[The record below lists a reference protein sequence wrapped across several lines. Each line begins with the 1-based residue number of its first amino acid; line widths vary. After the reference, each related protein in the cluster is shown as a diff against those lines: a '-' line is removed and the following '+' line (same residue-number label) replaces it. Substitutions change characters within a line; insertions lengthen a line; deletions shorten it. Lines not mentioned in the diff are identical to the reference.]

1 MSTLLLRLAG
11 PLQSWGTDSKFEVR
25 RTENE
30 PSKSG
35 VIGLVAAALGIRRNE
50 EISELNSLRMG
61 VRVDQEGKLMRDFHT
76 AHSEKNSYITTR
88 YYLADAV
95 FLVGLESQDEELL
108 KKIEFA
114 LKHPAFPLFL
124 GRKSCPPEAGLV
136 IGIRSLSLENALE
149 QESWQG
155 ASWRKQKMPAKMRTQ
170 IECEPDD
177 IQGVM
182 IKDRPVSYNF
192 ERRKYGYRRAKQR
205 YAENTQKRNPAIWQE
220 HDAMG
225 EL

>member
-1 MSTLLLRLAG
+1 
-11 PLQSWGTDSKFEVR
+11 
-25 RTENE
+25 
-30 PSKSG
+30 
-35 VIGLVAAALGIRRNE
+35 
-50 EISELNSLRMG
+50 
-61 VRVDQEGKLMRDFHT
+61 MRDFHT

-95 FLVGLESQDEELL
+95 FLVGLESQDEEFL

-155 ASWRKQKMPAKMRTQ
+155 ASWRKQKMPAKMRMQ

>member
-76 AHSEKNSYITTR
+76 AHSEKKFV
-88 YYLADAV
+88 YYY
-95 FLVGLESQDEELL
+95 
-108 KKIEFA
+108 KI
-114 LKHPAFPLFL
+114 LSGRCSLF
-124 GRKSCPPEAGLV
+124 S
-136 IGIRSLSLENALE
+136 
-149 QESWQG
+149 
-155 ASWRKQKMPAKMRTQ
+155 
-170 IECEPDD
+170 
-177 IQGVM
+177 
-182 IKDRPVSYNF
+182 RPG
-192 ERRKYGYRRAKQR
+192 KPG
-205 YAENTQKRNPAIWQE
+205 
-220 HDAMG
+220 
-225 EL
+225 

>member
-95 FLVGLESQDEELL
+95 FLVGLESQDEEFL

-114 LKHPAFPLFL
+114 LRHPAFPLFL
-124 GRKSCPPEAGLV
+124 GRKSCPPEVGLV
-136 IGIRSLSLENALE
+136 VGIRSLSLEDALE

-155 ASWRKQKMPAKMRTQ
+155 TSWRKQGMPAKMRMQ

-205 YAENTQKRNPAIWQE
+205 YVENTQKKTPAIWQE

>member
-1 MSTLLLRLAG
+1 M
-11 PLQSWGTDSKFEVR
+11 
-25 RTENE
+25 
-30 PSKSG
+30 
-35 VIGLVAAALGIRRNE
+35 AAALGIRRNE

-155 ASWRKQKMPAKMRTQ
+155 ASWRKQKMPAKMRMQ

>member
-61 VRVDQEGKLMRDFHT
+61 VRVDQEGELMRDFHT

-95 FLVGLESQDEELL
+95 FLVGLESQDEEFL
-108 KKIEFA
+108 KKIEYA

-124 GRKSCPPEAGLV
+124 GRRSCPPEAGLV
-136 IGIRSLSLENALE
+136 VGIRPLFLEDALE

-155 ASWRKQKMPAKMRTQ
+155 ASWRRRKMPVKMRMQ
-170 IECEPDD
+170 VECEPDD
-177 IQGVM
+177 MQGVM
-182 IKDRPVSYNF
+182 RKDRPVSYNF
-192 ERRKYGYRRAKQR
+192 ERRKYGYRRVKQR
-205 YAENTQKRNPAIWQE
+205 YVENTQKRNPAIWQE